1 MAVRPTFTPGDTLT
15 AANMSALANSIITVN
30 AQTGTAYT
38 PGTAQVGQLTTLNNS
53 DAQTITIPANATTA
67 FAIGDQLNFML
78 LGTGTATFVA
88 GGTAVIR
95 SAGGALKLTTQY
107 AVCTVAKFDTD
118 AWVMVGNVTA

>member
-1 MAVRPTFTPGDTLT
+1 MAVRPVFATGDTLT
-15 AANMSALANSIITVN
+15 ATNLNTLASAVISVN

-38 PGTAQVGQLTTLNNS
+38 PGTAQVGQLTTLNNAA
-53 DAQTITIPANATTA
+53 AQTITIPANATTA

-95 SAGGALKLTTQY
+95 SAGAKLKLTTQY
-107 AVCTVAKFDTD
+107 AVCTVLKWDTD
-118 AWVMVGNVTA
+118 AWVMVGNVSA